1 MTRDE
6 LVACMRSSKKII
18 DGAHPYLV
26 QIGMG
31 NFYDV
36 FELYKSEI
44 FYDYPP
50 DELNSQQF
58 KSFLWYIMAVVQSL
72 KQYEGY
78 EGDED
83 EQDGFSDLPVHENN
97 VVNFTAYKRKILGN
111 AGKSTV
117 PKVL

>member
-18 DGAHPYLV
+18 DDASPYLV
-26 QIGMG
+26 QLGTG

-50 DELNSQQF
+50 EELDSPQF
-58 KSFLWYIMAVVQSL
+58 KPFLWHVMALVLHL
-72 KQYEGY
+72 KKYE
-78 EGDED
+78 DED
-83 EQDGFSDLPVHENN
+83 EQDGVGNLHIYKNN
-97 VVNFTAYKRKILGN
+97 VINFTAYKRKVLGN
-111 AGKSTV
+111 AGKSIV